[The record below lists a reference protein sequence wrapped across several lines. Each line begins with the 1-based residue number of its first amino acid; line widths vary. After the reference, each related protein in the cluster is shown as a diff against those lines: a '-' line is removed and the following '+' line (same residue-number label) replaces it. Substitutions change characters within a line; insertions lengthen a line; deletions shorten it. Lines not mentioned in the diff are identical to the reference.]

1 MADQKGNEPMT
12 RIMTRLVAVVLVL
25 LGGSFVAFAQTKR
38 DSYRPLTN
46 AEMSAQGTWGPWVKT
61 FNEMTPKQRAEVMR
75 RHITLCLESF
85 ELTDEQRTFV
95 KEFTATFVTEALYG
109 TQDPEMRAA
118 LQQKMQPAEEKARS
132 LLGPSLSATFFV
144 AKPPLSVL
152 EAVKNDP
159 AFR

>member
-1 MADQKGNEPMT
+1 MT
-12 RIMTRLVAVVLVL
+12 RIMTRLVAVVVLVL
-25 LGGSFVAFAQTKR
+25 LGESFVASAQTKR
-38 DSYRPLTN
+38 ESYRPLTN
-46 AEMSAQGTWGPWVKT
+46 SEMSAQGTWGPWVRT

-109 TQDPEMRAA
+109 TQDPEKRAA
-118 LQQKMQPAEEKARS
+118 LQQKMEPAQAKAMS
-132 LLGPSLSATFFV
+132 LLGPDLAATFFA